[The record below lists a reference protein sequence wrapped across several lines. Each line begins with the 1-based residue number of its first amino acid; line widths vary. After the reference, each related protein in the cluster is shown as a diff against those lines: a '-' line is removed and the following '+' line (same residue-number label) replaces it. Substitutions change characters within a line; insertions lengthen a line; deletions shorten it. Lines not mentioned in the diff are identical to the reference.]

1 MRCGINRD
9 DRKKEDRFRSGHVYV
24 IQVRDDEEWKC
35 VVPVMKD
42 IFWIFCKK
50 SDSEKQNDNMLVGAG
65 TGIGTG
71 TEVEAG
77 APESF
82 ETDINRNE
90 VEVAVSS
97 CDDSDFGNIPYI
109 QVALENL
116 EEIAEFM
123 NDMQEIFDT
132 ADGWERK
139 IHDLMLE
146 HAGMERL
153 LQVTSEFLQNPLTV
167 IGLDFTFVAEA
178 GSKYLPPRARLYTDE
193 GLNVEY
199 VNALLQNE
207 TYREMADTHET
218 VMFPAYISGCRSM
231 NRNLFVDEKATHRL
245 ILTECRVEITQG
257 VICVLDI
264 LSEKLEFLLAH
275 EEEETDPDR
284 DIEQIFVRVLSDR
297 TADYMQISR
306 ELSELG
312 WGGNHEY
319 MCLILQ
325 ITYLNQQNLSTK
337 AISRYIKKKLGDS
350 VSFLYQ
356 DEIVVFFDLTRLG
369 MNQEEVAG
377 KLVYF
382 IRDTYL
388 KAGYSRV
395 MTGHMNLR
403 RQYVQA
409 KTALDVGS
417 RKKPYLW
424 IHYFSQVA
432 MTYILEQATKRL
444 PGTMICHEGLLEL
457 KKHDEENQTQYMET
471 LRVYLEQHLS
481 ATQAARELF
490 IHRSTFLYR
499 LDRIREILQSDLD
512 DPEEIFYLELSFRL
526 LEQERREG
534 IIKIFAVW
542 TACSFNVDFAHA
554 ERTFLSSRSGWLFF
568 FAPKDVTLFI
578 AFSRQNRMNAIM
590 MKLTTEEMKEDATDT
605 NRIHPAVAL
614 GGCIISVM
622 ILLLL
627 IVPGSPAFMAPQS
640 FAALIVWVLMGVTFY
655 FVSKKNFAKISKRE
669 MDYLILGNVQVV
681 RGMRK
686 GKDQGSVVQGN
697 VVQPKI

>member
-1 MRCGINRD
+1 MRLSSVYLYEKIKEKYEILKKGNLSGNDGYLRPFLRCGINRD

-24 IQVRDDEEWKC
+24 IQVRDDEEWER

-50 SDSEKQNDNMLVGAG
+50 SDSEKQNDNMIVGAG

-167 IGLDFTFVAEA
+167 IGLDFTFAAEA

-264 LSEKLEFLLAH
+264 LSEKLEFLLTH

-526 LEQERREG
+526 LEQE
-534 IIKIFAVW
+534 
-542 TACSFNVDFAHA
+542 
-554 ERTFLSSRSGWLFF
+554 
-568 FAPKDVTLFI
+568 
-578 AFSRQNRMNAIM
+578 
-590 MKLTTEEMKEDATDT
+590 EEKE
-605 NRIHPAVAL
+605 
-614 GGCIISVM
+614 
-622 ILLLL
+622 
-627 IVPGSPAFMAPQS
+627 
-640 FAALIVWVLMGVTFY
+640 
-655 FVSKKNFAKISKRE
+655 
-669 MDYLILGNVQVV
+669 
-681 RGMRK
+681 
-686 GKDQGSVVQGN
+686 
-697 VVQPKI
+697 

>member
-1 MRCGINRD
+1 MRLSSVYLYEKIKEKYEILKKGNLSGNDGYLRPFLRCGINRD

-24 IQVRDDEEWKC
+24 IQVRDDEEWKR

-90 VEVAVSS
+90 VEVVVSS

-167 IGLDFTFVAEA
+167 IGLDFTFAAEA

-526 LEQERREG
+526 LEQE
-534 IIKIFAVW
+534 
-542 TACSFNVDFAHA
+542 
-554 ERTFLSSRSGWLFF
+554 
-568 FAPKDVTLFI
+568 
-578 AFSRQNRMNAIM
+578 
-590 MKLTTEEMKEDATDT
+590 EEKE
-605 NRIHPAVAL
+605 
-614 GGCIISVM
+614 
-622 ILLLL
+622 
-627 IVPGSPAFMAPQS
+627 
-640 FAALIVWVLMGVTFY
+640 
-655 FVSKKNFAKISKRE
+655 
-669 MDYLILGNVQVV
+669 
-681 RGMRK
+681 
-686 GKDQGSVVQGN
+686 
-697 VVQPKI
+697 

>member
-1 MRCGINRD
+1 MRLSSVYLYEKIKEKYEILKKGNLSGNDGYLRPFLRCGINRD

-24 IQVRDDEEWKC
+24 IQVRDDEEWER

-50 SDSEKQNDNMLVGAG
+50 SDSEKQNDNMIVGAG

-231 NRNLFVDEKATHRL
+231 NRNLFVDGKATHRL
-245 ILTECRVEITQG
+245 VLTECRSEITLR

-264 LSEKLEFLLAH
+264 LVENENGIFDGKTLRSFKMLYRRTERRFQNVLNLREYVTQVRESYEAEGDISLNTTMKIFTVVTTIFLPL
-275 EEEETDPDR
+275 TL
-284 DIEQIFVRVLSDR
+284 IV
-297 TADYMQISR
+297 
-306 ELSELG
+306 G
-312 WGGNHEY
+312 WY
-319 MCLILQ
+319 
-325 ITYLNQQNLSTK
+325 
-337 AISRYIKKKLGDS
+337 
-350 VSFLYQ
+350 
-356 DEIVVFFDLTRLG
+356 G
-369 MNQEEVAG
+369 MNLKMPEYG
-377 KLVYF
+377 WKYG
-382 IRDTYL
+382 YL
-388 KAGYSRV
+388 FV
-395 MTGHMNLR
+395 
-403 RQYVQA
+403 
-409 KTALDVGS
+409 
-417 RKKPYLW
+417 
-424 IHYFSQVA
+424 
-432 MTYILEQATKRL
+432 
-444 PGTMICHEGLLEL
+444 GLLS
-457 KKHDEENQTQYMET
+457 
-471 LRVYLEQHLS
+471 V
-481 ATQAARELF
+481 AC
-490 IHRSTFLYR
+490 IV
-499 LDRIREILQSDLD
+499 
-512 DPEEIFYLELSFRL
+512 
-526 LEQERREG
+526 G
-534 IIKIFAVW
+534 IIIF
-542 TACSFNVDFAHA
+542 F
-554 ERTFLSSRSGWLFF
+554 
-568 FAPKDVTLFI
+568 
-578 AFSRQNRMNAIM
+578 
-590 MKLTTEEMKEDATDT
+590 
-605 NRIHPAVAL
+605 
-614 GGCIISVM
+614 
-622 ILLLL
+622 
-627 IVPGSPAFMAPQS
+627 
-640 FAALIVWVLMGVTFY
+640 
-655 FVSKKNFAKISKRE
+655 KR
-669 MDYLILGNVQVV
+669 
-681 RGMRK
+681 K
-686 GKDQGSVVQGN
+686 
-697 VVQPKI
+697 

>member
-1 MRCGINRD
+1 LRLSSVYLYEKIKEKYEILKKGNLSGNDGYLRPFLRCGINRD

-24 IQVRDDEEWKC
+24 IQVRDDEEWER

-90 VEVAVSS
+90 VEVVVSS

-167 IGLDFTFVAEA
+167 IGLDFTFAAEA

-526 LEQERREG
+526 LEQE
-534 IIKIFAVW
+534 
-542 TACSFNVDFAHA
+542 
-554 ERTFLSSRSGWLFF
+554 
-568 FAPKDVTLFI
+568 
-578 AFSRQNRMNAIM
+578 
-590 MKLTTEEMKEDATDT
+590 EEKE
-605 NRIHPAVAL
+605 
-614 GGCIISVM
+614 
-622 ILLLL
+622 
-627 IVPGSPAFMAPQS
+627 
-640 FAALIVWVLMGVTFY
+640 
-655 FVSKKNFAKISKRE
+655 
-669 MDYLILGNVQVV
+669 
-681 RGMRK
+681 
-686 GKDQGSVVQGN
+686 
-697 VVQPKI
+697 

>member
-1 MRCGINRD
+1 MRLSSVYLYEKIKEKYEILKKGNLSGNDGYLRPFLRCGINRD

-24 IQVRDDEEWKC
+24 IQVRDDEEWER

-50 SDSEKQNDNMLVGAG
+50 SDSEKQNDNMIVGAG

-337 AISRYIKKKLGDS
+337 AICRYIKKKLGDS

-457 KKHDEENQTQYMET
+457 KKHDEENQTKYMET

-512 DPEEIFYLELSFRL
+512 GPEEIFYLELSFRL
-526 LEQERREG
+526 LEQE
-534 IIKIFAVW
+534 
-542 TACSFNVDFAHA
+542 
-554 ERTFLSSRSGWLFF
+554 
-568 FAPKDVTLFI
+568 
-578 AFSRQNRMNAIM
+578 
-590 MKLTTEEMKEDATDT
+590 EEKE
-605 NRIHPAVAL
+605 
-614 GGCIISVM
+614 
-622 ILLLL
+622 
-627 IVPGSPAFMAPQS
+627 
-640 FAALIVWVLMGVTFY
+640 
-655 FVSKKNFAKISKRE
+655 
-669 MDYLILGNVQVV
+669 
-681 RGMRK
+681 
-686 GKDQGSVVQGN
+686 
-697 VVQPKI
+697 

>member
-1 MRCGINRD
+1 MRLSSVYLYEKIKEKYEILKKGNLSGNDGYLRPFLRCGINRD

-24 IQVRDDEEWKC
+24 IQVRDDEEWKR

-50 SDSEKQNDNMLVGAG
+50 SDAEKQNENMIV
-65 TGIGTG
+65 GIGTG

-132 ADGWERK
+132 ADGWEKK

-337 AISRYIKKKLGDS
+337 AICRYIKKKLGDS

-432 MTYILEQATKRL
+432 MTYILEQATRRL

-471 LRVYLEQHLS
+471 LRAYLEQHLS

-512 DPEEIFYLELSFRL
+512 DPEEVFYLELSFRL
-526 LEQERREG
+526 LEQE
-534 IIKIFAVW
+534 
-542 TACSFNVDFAHA
+542 
-554 ERTFLSSRSGWLFF
+554 
-568 FAPKDVTLFI
+568 
-578 AFSRQNRMNAIM
+578 
-590 MKLTTEEMKEDATDT
+590 EEKE
-605 NRIHPAVAL
+605 
-614 GGCIISVM
+614 
-622 ILLLL
+622 
-627 IVPGSPAFMAPQS
+627 
-640 FAALIVWVLMGVTFY
+640 
-655 FVSKKNFAKISKRE
+655 
-669 MDYLILGNVQVV
+669 
-681 RGMRK
+681 
-686 GKDQGSVVQGN
+686 
-697 VVQPKI
+697 

>member
-1 MRCGINRD
+1 MRLSSVYLYEKIKEKYEILKKGNLSGKDGYLRPFLRCGINRD

-24 IQVRDDEEWKC
+24 IQVRDDEEWER

-50 SDSEKQNDNMLVGAG
+50 SDSEKQNDNMVVGAG

-457 KKHDEENQTQYMET
+457 KKHDEENQTKYMET

-526 LEQERREG
+526 LEQE
-534 IIKIFAVW
+534 
-542 TACSFNVDFAHA
+542 
-554 ERTFLSSRSGWLFF
+554 
-568 FAPKDVTLFI
+568 
-578 AFSRQNRMNAIM
+578 
-590 MKLTTEEMKEDATDT
+590 KE
-605 NRIHPAVAL
+605 
-614 GGCIISVM
+614 
-622 ILLLL
+622 
-627 IVPGSPAFMAPQS
+627 
-640 FAALIVWVLMGVTFY
+640 
-655 FVSKKNFAKISKRE
+655 KE
-669 MDYLILGNVQVV
+669 
-681 RGMRK
+681 
-686 GKDQGSVVQGN
+686 
-697 VVQPKI
+697 

>member
-1 MRCGINRD
+1 MRLSSVYLYEKIKEKYEILKKGNLSGNDGYLRPFLRCGINRD

-24 IQVRDDEEWKC
+24 IQVRDDEEWER

-50 SDSEKQNDNMLVGAG
+50 SDSEKQNDNMIVGAG

-90 VEVAVSS
+90 VEVVVSS

-167 IGLDFTFVAEA
+167 IGLDFTFAAEA

-337 AISRYIKKKLGDS
+337 AICRYIKKKLGDS

-526 LEQERREG
+526 LEQEEG
-534 IIKIFAVW
+534 
-542 TACSFNVDFAHA
+542 
-554 ERTFLSSRSGWLFF
+554 
-568 FAPKDVTLFI
+568 
-578 AFSRQNRMNAIM
+578 
-590 MKLTTEEMKEDATDT
+590 KE
-605 NRIHPAVAL
+605 
-614 GGCIISVM
+614 
-622 ILLLL
+622 
-627 IVPGSPAFMAPQS
+627 
-640 FAALIVWVLMGVTFY
+640 
-655 FVSKKNFAKISKRE
+655 
-669 MDYLILGNVQVV
+669 
-681 RGMRK
+681 
-686 GKDQGSVVQGN
+686 
-697 VVQPKI
+697 

>member
-1 MRCGINRD
+1 MRLSSVYLYEKIKEKYEILKKGNLSGNDGYLRPFLRCGINRD

-24 IQVRDDEEWKC
+24 IQVRDDEEWER

-50 SDSEKQNDNMLVGAG
+50 SDSEKQNDNMIVGAG

-82 ETDINRNE
+82 EADINRNE

-146 HAGMERL
+146 HVGMERL

-526 LEQERREG
+526 LEQE
-534 IIKIFAVW
+534 
-542 TACSFNVDFAHA
+542 
-554 ERTFLSSRSGWLFF
+554 
-568 FAPKDVTLFI
+568 
-578 AFSRQNRMNAIM
+578 
-590 MKLTTEEMKEDATDT
+590 EEKE
-605 NRIHPAVAL
+605 
-614 GGCIISVM
+614 
-622 ILLLL
+622 
-627 IVPGSPAFMAPQS
+627 
-640 FAALIVWVLMGVTFY
+640 
-655 FVSKKNFAKISKRE
+655 
-669 MDYLILGNVQVV
+669 
-681 RGMRK
+681 
-686 GKDQGSVVQGN
+686 
-697 VVQPKI
+697 

>member
-1 MRCGINRD
+1 MRLSSVYLYEKIKEKYEILKKGNLSGNDGYLRPFLRCGINRD

-24 IQVRDDEEWKC
+24 IQVRDDEEWER

-50 SDSEKQNDNMLVGAG
+50 SDSEKQNDNMIVGAG

-356 DEIVVFFDLTRLG
+356 GEIVVCFDLTRLG

-526 LEQERREG
+526 LEQE
-534 IIKIFAVW
+534 
-542 TACSFNVDFAHA
+542 
-554 ERTFLSSRSGWLFF
+554 
-568 FAPKDVTLFI
+568 
-578 AFSRQNRMNAIM
+578 
-590 MKLTTEEMKEDATDT
+590 EEKE
-605 NRIHPAVAL
+605 
-614 GGCIISVM
+614 
-622 ILLLL
+622 
-627 IVPGSPAFMAPQS
+627 
-640 FAALIVWVLMGVTFY
+640 
-655 FVSKKNFAKISKRE
+655 
-669 MDYLILGNVQVV
+669 
-681 RGMRK
+681 
-686 GKDQGSVVQGN
+686 
-697 VVQPKI
+697 

>member
-1 MRCGINRD
+1 MRLSSVYLYEKIKEKYEILKKGNLSGNDGYLRPFLRCGINRD

-24 IQVRDDEEWKC
+24 IQVRDDEEWKR

-50 SDSEKQNDNMLVGAG
+50 SDSEKQNDNMIVGAG

-526 LEQERREG
+526 LEQE
-534 IIKIFAVW
+534 
-542 TACSFNVDFAHA
+542 
-554 ERTFLSSRSGWLFF
+554 
-568 FAPKDVTLFI
+568 
-578 AFSRQNRMNAIM
+578 
-590 MKLTTEEMKEDATDT
+590 EEKE
-605 NRIHPAVAL
+605 
-614 GGCIISVM
+614 
-622 ILLLL
+622 
-627 IVPGSPAFMAPQS
+627 
-640 FAALIVWVLMGVTFY
+640 
-655 FVSKKNFAKISKRE
+655 
-669 MDYLILGNVQVV
+669 
-681 RGMRK
+681 
-686 GKDQGSVVQGN
+686 
-697 VVQPKI
+697 

>member
-1 MRCGINRD
+1 MRLSSVYLYEKIKEKYEILKKGNLSGNDGYLRPFLRCGINRD

-24 IQVRDDEEWKC
+24 IQVRDDEEWER

-50 SDSEKQNDNMLVGAG
+50 SDSEKQNDNMIVEAG

-146 HAGMERL
+146 HVGMERL

-526 LEQERREG
+526 LEQE
-534 IIKIFAVW
+534 
-542 TACSFNVDFAHA
+542 
-554 ERTFLSSRSGWLFF
+554 
-568 FAPKDVTLFI
+568 
-578 AFSRQNRMNAIM
+578 
-590 MKLTTEEMKEDATDT
+590 EEKE
-605 NRIHPAVAL
+605 
-614 GGCIISVM
+614 
-622 ILLLL
+622 
-627 IVPGSPAFMAPQS
+627 
-640 FAALIVWVLMGVTFY
+640 
-655 FVSKKNFAKISKRE
+655 
-669 MDYLILGNVQVV
+669 
-681 RGMRK
+681 
-686 GKDQGSVVQGN
+686 
-697 VVQPKI
+697 

>member
-1 MRCGINRD
+1 LRLSSVYLYEKIKEKYEILKKGNLSGNDGYLRPFLRCGINRD

-24 IQVRDDEEWKC
+24 IQVRDDEEWER
-35 VVPVMKD
+35 VVPVMKY

-50 SDSEKQNDNMLVGAG
+50 SDSEKQNDNMIVGAG

-526 LEQERREG
+526 LEQE
-534 IIKIFAVW
+534 
-542 TACSFNVDFAHA
+542 
-554 ERTFLSSRSGWLFF
+554 
-568 FAPKDVTLFI
+568 
-578 AFSRQNRMNAIM
+578 
-590 MKLTTEEMKEDATDT
+590 EEKE
-605 NRIHPAVAL
+605 
-614 GGCIISVM
+614 
-622 ILLLL
+622 
-627 IVPGSPAFMAPQS
+627 
-640 FAALIVWVLMGVTFY
+640 
-655 FVSKKNFAKISKRE
+655 
-669 MDYLILGNVQVV
+669 
-681 RGMRK
+681 
-686 GKDQGSVVQGN
+686 
-697 VVQPKI
+697 

>member
-1 MRCGINRD
+1 MRLSSVYLYEKIKEKYEILKKGNLSGNDGYLRPFLRCGINRD
-9 DRKKEDRFRSGHVYV
+9 DRKKEDRFRRGHVYV
-24 IQVRDDEEWKC
+24 IQVRDDEEWER

-50 SDSEKQNDNMLVGAG
+50 SDSEKQNDNMIVGAG

-526 LEQERREG
+526 LEQE
-534 IIKIFAVW
+534 
-542 TACSFNVDFAHA
+542 
-554 ERTFLSSRSGWLFF
+554 
-568 FAPKDVTLFI
+568 
-578 AFSRQNRMNAIM
+578 
-590 MKLTTEEMKEDATDT
+590 EEKE
-605 NRIHPAVAL
+605 
-614 GGCIISVM
+614 
-622 ILLLL
+622 
-627 IVPGSPAFMAPQS
+627 
-640 FAALIVWVLMGVTFY
+640 
-655 FVSKKNFAKISKRE
+655 
-669 MDYLILGNVQVV
+669 
-681 RGMRK
+681 
-686 GKDQGSVVQGN
+686 
-697 VVQPKI
+697 

>member
-1 MRCGINRD
+1 MRLSSVYLYEKIKEKYEILKKGNLSGNDGYLRPFLRCGINRD

-24 IQVRDDEEWKC
+24 IQVRDDEEWER

-50 SDSEKQNDNMLVGAG
+50 SDSEKQNDNMIVGAG

-245 ILTECRVEITQG
+245 VLTECRVEITQG

-526 LEQERREG
+526 LEQE
-534 IIKIFAVW
+534 
-542 TACSFNVDFAHA
+542 
-554 ERTFLSSRSGWLFF
+554 
-568 FAPKDVTLFI
+568 
-578 AFSRQNRMNAIM
+578 
-590 MKLTTEEMKEDATDT
+590 EEKE
-605 NRIHPAVAL
+605 
-614 GGCIISVM
+614 
-622 ILLLL
+622 
-627 IVPGSPAFMAPQS
+627 
-640 FAALIVWVLMGVTFY
+640 
-655 FVSKKNFAKISKRE
+655 
-669 MDYLILGNVQVV
+669 
-681 RGMRK
+681 
-686 GKDQGSVVQGN
+686 
-697 VVQPKI
+697 

>member
-1 MRCGINRD
+1 MRLSSVYLYEKIKEKYEILKKGNLSGNDGYLRPFLRCGINRD

-24 IQVRDDEEWKC
+24 IQVRDDEEWER

-50 SDSEKQNDNMLVGAG
+50 SDSEKQNDNMIVGAG

-146 HAGMERL
+146 HVGMERL

-526 LEQERREG
+526 LEQEEG
-534 IIKIFAVW
+534 
-542 TACSFNVDFAHA
+542 
-554 ERTFLSSRSGWLFF
+554 
-568 FAPKDVTLFI
+568 
-578 AFSRQNRMNAIM
+578 
-590 MKLTTEEMKEDATDT
+590 KE
-605 NRIHPAVAL
+605 
-614 GGCIISVM
+614 
-622 ILLLL
+622 
-627 IVPGSPAFMAPQS
+627 
-640 FAALIVWVLMGVTFY
+640 
-655 FVSKKNFAKISKRE
+655 
-669 MDYLILGNVQVV
+669 
-681 RGMRK
+681 
-686 GKDQGSVVQGN
+686 
-697 VVQPKI
+697 

>member
-1 MRCGINRD
+1 MRLSSVYLYEKIKEKYEILKKGNLSGNDGYLRPFLRCGINRD

-24 IQVRDDEEWKC
+24 IQVRDDEEWKR

-337 AISRYIKKKLGDS
+337 AICRYIKKKLGDS

-457 KKHDEENQTQYMET
+457 KKHDEENQTKYMET

-526 LEQERREG
+526 LEQE
-534 IIKIFAVW
+534 
-542 TACSFNVDFAHA
+542 
-554 ERTFLSSRSGWLFF
+554 
-568 FAPKDVTLFI
+568 
-578 AFSRQNRMNAIM
+578 
-590 MKLTTEEMKEDATDT
+590 EEKE
-605 NRIHPAVAL
+605 
-614 GGCIISVM
+614 
-622 ILLLL
+622 
-627 IVPGSPAFMAPQS
+627 
-640 FAALIVWVLMGVTFY
+640 
-655 FVSKKNFAKISKRE
+655 
-669 MDYLILGNVQVV
+669 
-681 RGMRK
+681 
-686 GKDQGSVVQGN
+686 
-697 VVQPKI
+697 

>member
-1 MRCGINRD
+1 MRLSSVYLYEKIKEKYEILKKGNLSGNDGYLRPFLRCGINRD

-24 IQVRDDEEWKC
+24 IQVRDDEEWER

-50 SDSEKQNDNMLVGAG
+50 SDSEKQNDNMIVGAG

-297 TADYMQISR
+297 TGDYMQISR
-306 ELSELG
+306 ELGELG

-337 AISRYIKKKLGDS
+337 AICRYIKKKLGDS

-526 LEQERREG
+526 LEQE
-534 IIKIFAVW
+534 
-542 TACSFNVDFAHA
+542 
-554 ERTFLSSRSGWLFF
+554 
-568 FAPKDVTLFI
+568 
-578 AFSRQNRMNAIM
+578 
-590 MKLTTEEMKEDATDT
+590 EEKE
-605 NRIHPAVAL
+605 
-614 GGCIISVM
+614 
-622 ILLLL
+622 
-627 IVPGSPAFMAPQS
+627 
-640 FAALIVWVLMGVTFY
+640 
-655 FVSKKNFAKISKRE
+655 
-669 MDYLILGNVQVV
+669 
-681 RGMRK
+681 
-686 GKDQGSVVQGN
+686 
-697 VVQPKI
+697 

>member
-1 MRCGINRD
+1 MRLSSVYLYEKIKEKYEILKKGNLSGNDGYLRPFLRCGINRD

-24 IQVRDDEEWKC
+24 IQVRDDEEWER

-50 SDSEKQNDNMLVGAG
+50 SDSEKQNDNMIVGAG

-207 TYREMADTHET
+207 TYREMEDTHET

-526 LEQERREG
+526 LEQE
-534 IIKIFAVW
+534 
-542 TACSFNVDFAHA
+542 
-554 ERTFLSSRSGWLFF
+554 
-568 FAPKDVTLFI
+568 
-578 AFSRQNRMNAIM
+578 
-590 MKLTTEEMKEDATDT
+590 EEKE
-605 NRIHPAVAL
+605 
-614 GGCIISVM
+614 
-622 ILLLL
+622 
-627 IVPGSPAFMAPQS
+627 
-640 FAALIVWVLMGVTFY
+640 
-655 FVSKKNFAKISKRE
+655 
-669 MDYLILGNVQVV
+669 
-681 RGMRK
+681 
-686 GKDQGSVVQGN
+686 
-697 VVQPKI
+697 

>member
-1 MRCGINRD
+1 MRLSSVYLYEKIKEKYEILKKGNLSGNDGYLRPFLRCGINRD

-24 IQVRDDEEWKC
+24 IQVRDDEEWER

-50 SDSEKQNDNMLVGAG
+50 SDSEKQNDNMIVGAG

-231 NRNLFVDEKATHRL
+231 NRNFFVDEKATHRL
-245 ILTECRVEITQG
+245 ILTDCRVEITQG

-526 LEQERREG
+526 LEQE
-534 IIKIFAVW
+534 
-542 TACSFNVDFAHA
+542 
-554 ERTFLSSRSGWLFF
+554 
-568 FAPKDVTLFI
+568 
-578 AFSRQNRMNAIM
+578 
-590 MKLTTEEMKEDATDT
+590 EEKE
-605 NRIHPAVAL
+605 
-614 GGCIISVM
+614 
-622 ILLLL
+622 
-627 IVPGSPAFMAPQS
+627 
-640 FAALIVWVLMGVTFY
+640 
-655 FVSKKNFAKISKRE
+655 
-669 MDYLILGNVQVV
+669 
-681 RGMRK
+681 
-686 GKDQGSVVQGN
+686 
-697 VVQPKI
+697 

>member
-1 MRCGINRD
+1 MRLSSVYLYEKIKEKYEILKKGNLSGNDGYLRPFLRCGINRD

-24 IQVRDDEEWKC
+24 IQVRDDEEWER

-90 VEVAVSS
+90 VEVVVSS

-167 IGLDFTFVAEA
+167 IGLDFTFAAEA

-512 DPEEIFYLELSFRL
+512 DPEEIFYLKLSFRL
-526 LEQERREG
+526 LEQE
-534 IIKIFAVW
+534 
-542 TACSFNVDFAHA
+542 
-554 ERTFLSSRSGWLFF
+554 
-568 FAPKDVTLFI
+568 
-578 AFSRQNRMNAIM
+578 
-590 MKLTTEEMKEDATDT
+590 EEKE
-605 NRIHPAVAL
+605 
-614 GGCIISVM
+614 
-622 ILLLL
+622 
-627 IVPGSPAFMAPQS
+627 
-640 FAALIVWVLMGVTFY
+640 
-655 FVSKKNFAKISKRE
+655 
-669 MDYLILGNVQVV
+669 
-681 RGMRK
+681 
-686 GKDQGSVVQGN
+686 
-697 VVQPKI
+697 

>member
-1 MRCGINRD
+1 MRLSSVYLYEKIKEKYEILKKGNLSGNDGYLRPFLRCGINRD

-24 IQVRDDEEWKC
+24 IQVRDDEEWER

-50 SDSEKQNDNMLVGAG
+50 SDSEKQNDNMIVGAG

-512 DPEEIFYLELSFRL
+512 DSEEIFYLELSFRL
-526 LEQERREG
+526 LEQE
-534 IIKIFAVW
+534 
-542 TACSFNVDFAHA
+542 
-554 ERTFLSSRSGWLFF
+554 
-568 FAPKDVTLFI
+568 
-578 AFSRQNRMNAIM
+578 
-590 MKLTTEEMKEDATDT
+590 EEKE
-605 NRIHPAVAL
+605 
-614 GGCIISVM
+614 
-622 ILLLL
+622 
-627 IVPGSPAFMAPQS
+627 
-640 FAALIVWVLMGVTFY
+640 
-655 FVSKKNFAKISKRE
+655 
-669 MDYLILGNVQVV
+669 
-681 RGMRK
+681 
-686 GKDQGSVVQGN
+686 
-697 VVQPKI
+697 

>member
-1 MRCGINRD
+1 MRLSSVYLYEKIKEKYEILKKGNLSGNDGYLRPFLRCGINRD

-24 IQVRDDEEWKC
+24 IQVRDDEEWER

-50 SDSEKQNDNMLVGAG
+50 SDSEKQNDNMIVGAG
-65 TGIGTG
+65 PGIGTG

-264 LSEKLEFLLAH
+264 LSEKLEFLLTH

-526 LEQERREG
+526 LEQE
-534 IIKIFAVW
+534 
-542 TACSFNVDFAHA
+542 
-554 ERTFLSSRSGWLFF
+554 
-568 FAPKDVTLFI
+568 
-578 AFSRQNRMNAIM
+578 
-590 MKLTTEEMKEDATDT
+590 EEKE
-605 NRIHPAVAL
+605 
-614 GGCIISVM
+614 
-622 ILLLL
+622 
-627 IVPGSPAFMAPQS
+627 
-640 FAALIVWVLMGVTFY
+640 
-655 FVSKKNFAKISKRE
+655 
-669 MDYLILGNVQVV
+669 
-681 RGMRK
+681 
-686 GKDQGSVVQGN
+686 
-697 VVQPKI
+697 

>member
-1 MRCGINRD
+1 MRLSSVYLYEKIKEKYEILKKGNLSGNDGYLRPFLRCGINRD

-24 IQVRDDEEWKC
+24 IQVRDDEEWER

-50 SDSEKQNDNMLVGAG
+50 SDSEKQNDNMIVGAG

-167 IGLDFTFVAEA
+167 IGLDFTFVAET

-526 LEQERREG
+526 LEQE
-534 IIKIFAVW
+534 
-542 TACSFNVDFAHA
+542 
-554 ERTFLSSRSGWLFF
+554 
-568 FAPKDVTLFI
+568 
-578 AFSRQNRMNAIM
+578 
-590 MKLTTEEMKEDATDT
+590 EEKE
-605 NRIHPAVAL
+605 
-614 GGCIISVM
+614 
-622 ILLLL
+622 
-627 IVPGSPAFMAPQS
+627 
-640 FAALIVWVLMGVTFY
+640 
-655 FVSKKNFAKISKRE
+655 
-669 MDYLILGNVQVV
+669 
-681 RGMRK
+681 
-686 GKDQGSVVQGN
+686 
-697 VVQPKI
+697 

>member
-1 MRCGINRD
+1 MRLSSVYLYEKIKEKYEILKKGNLSGNDGYLRPFLRCGINRD

-24 IQVRDDEEWKC
+24 IQVRDDEEWER
-35 VVPVMKD
+35 VVPVMKY

-50 SDSEKQNDNMLVGAG
+50 SDSEKQNDNMIVGAG

-526 LEQERREG
+526 LEQE
-534 IIKIFAVW
+534 
-542 TACSFNVDFAHA
+542 
-554 ERTFLSSRSGWLFF
+554 
-568 FAPKDVTLFI
+568 
-578 AFSRQNRMNAIM
+578 
-590 MKLTTEEMKEDATDT
+590 EEKE
-605 NRIHPAVAL
+605 
-614 GGCIISVM
+614 
-622 ILLLL
+622 
-627 IVPGSPAFMAPQS
+627 
-640 FAALIVWVLMGVTFY
+640 
-655 FVSKKNFAKISKRE
+655 
-669 MDYLILGNVQVV
+669 
-681 RGMRK
+681 
-686 GKDQGSVVQGN
+686 
-697 VVQPKI
+697 

>member
-1 MRCGINRD
+1 MRLSSVYLYEKIKEKYEILKKGNLSGNDGYLRPFLRCGINRD

-24 IQVRDDEEWKC
+24 IQVRDDEEWER

-167 IGLDFTFVAEA
+167 IGLDFTFAAEA

-526 LEQERREG
+526 LEQE
-534 IIKIFAVW
+534 
-542 TACSFNVDFAHA
+542 
-554 ERTFLSSRSGWLFF
+554 
-568 FAPKDVTLFI
+568 
-578 AFSRQNRMNAIM
+578 
-590 MKLTTEEMKEDATDT
+590 EEKE
-605 NRIHPAVAL
+605 
-614 GGCIISVM
+614 
-622 ILLLL
+622 
-627 IVPGSPAFMAPQS
+627 
-640 FAALIVWVLMGVTFY
+640 
-655 FVSKKNFAKISKRE
+655 
-669 MDYLILGNVQVV
+669 
-681 RGMRK
+681 
-686 GKDQGSVVQGN
+686 
-697 VVQPKI
+697 